1 MKTASILVSLVLV
14 LCLGAVARA
23 AAVDISA
30 DIGPGGTYGPQ
41 DKGASFEHQWLI
53 GSPSGPTD
61 YANGSAELNPV
72 TFEGIS
78 FQLQGSGSFNHIG
91 PRGADGW
98 AAADPAGDMAE
109 DYVKCDG
116 SDDIVLNIT
125 LDPGSY
131 TLVGY
136 HNYSHSSFSAYPGS
150 SYAVTVTASGAATAS
165 GSGTTIQSKGAT
177 DAQIMANGYSTIDFT
192 VASTG
197 TVAVRCDFGGGSA
210 LSGFHLTPEP
220 TSAILLLIGLPL
232 VARRRHS

>member
-1 MKTASILVSLVLV
+1 L
-14 LCLGAVARA
+14 
-23 AAVDISA
+23 
-30 DIGPGGTYGPQ
+30 Y
-41 DKGASFEHQWLI
+41 
-53 GSPSGPTD
+53 
-61 YANGSAELNPV
+61 PV

-78 FQLQGSGSFNHIG
+78 FQLQGSGQYNRIG
-91 PRGADGW
+91 GRGGDGW
-98 AAADPAGDMAE
+98 GAADPDGDMAE
-109 DYVKCDG
+109 DYGYTD
-116 SDDIVLNIT
+116 SPDDIVLKII

-165 GSGTTIQSKGAT
+165 GSGTVVQAQGAT
-177 DAQIMANGYSTIDFT
+177 DAQIMAYGYSTIDFT

-197 TVAVRCDFGGGSA
+197 TVAVKYDFGGGSA
-210 LSGFHLTPEP
+210 LNGFHLTPEP

>member
-1 MKTASILVSLVLV
+1 MKAASILVSLVLV

-53 GSPSGPTD
+53 GSPSDATD
-61 YANGSAELNPV
+61 YANTAPELYPV

-78 FQLQGSGSFNHIG
+78 FQLQGSGQYNRIG
-91 PRGADGW
+91 GRGGDGW
-98 AAADPAGDMAE
+98 GAADPDGDMAE
-109 DYVKCDG
+109 DYGYTD
-116 SDDIVLNIT
+116 SPDDIVLKII

-136 HNYSHSSFSAYPGS
+136 HNYSHSGFSAYPGS

-165 GSGTTIQSKGAT
+165 GSGTVVQAQGAT
-177 DAQIMANGYSTIDFT
+177 DAQIMAYGYSTIDFT

-197 TVAVRCDFGGGSA
+197 TVAVTYDCAGA
-210 LSGFHLTPEP
+210 AVLNGFHLTPEP
-220 TSAILLLIGLPL
+220 ATVAILGLGSIVLL
-232 VARRRHS
+232 RRRRV